1 MGVLPE
7 DQWRIGFIGE
17 AGNSKGSMMLRVF
30 NNPVG
35 RAWWR
40 SVREGSHD
48 SEIGEAMDT
57 LLADGRNHPG
67 QDFEQIYRKA
77 LAEEHAATR

>member
-1 MGVLPE
+1 
-7 DQWRIGFIGE
+7 
-17 AGNSKGSMMLRVF
+17 
-30 NNPVG
+30 
-35 RAWWR
+35 
-40 SVREGSHD
+40 
-48 SEIGEAMDT
+48 MDT